1 MNLEPDQTFT
11 PIGQTAYAGEMHVQV
26 GPIPS
31 GGVNIWIAYARTV
44 IGQALVHPDQLYE
57 RLDPDVIEAFDEY
70 LAEWEQRAS
79 ASAEFLWVTDVEP
92 ERVEFLGRAFLAIA
106 ESLARAAEQRGYPI
120 SPVEGEEF
128 YQALVKGFLDA
139 LAHEG
144 RSRLEFSEQVRDQW
158 PGLKP
163 D

>member
-1 MNLEPDQTFT
+1 
-11 PIGQTAYAGEMHVQV
+11 MHVQI
-26 GPIPS
+26 GPVPA
-31 GGVNIWIAYARTV
+31 GGVSIWIAYARTI
-44 IGQALVHPDQLYE
+44 IGQALGHPDQLGVH
-57 RLDPDVIEAFDEY
+57 LDPDVIEAFDEY
-70 LAEWEQRAS
+70 LAEWEELA
-79 ASAEFLWVTDVEP
+79 ATGTEFLWVTDVEP
-92 ERVEFLGRAFLAIA
+92 ERVEFLGQAFLAIA

>member
-1 MNLEPDQTFT
+1 MR
-11 PIGQTAYAGEMHVQV
+11 VQV

-31 GGVNIWIAYARTV
+31 GGVGIWIAYARTV
-44 IGQALVHPDQLYE
+44 VAQLMTHPEHDDVV
-57 RLDPDVIEAFDEY
+57 LDDDVIEAFDRY
-70 LAEWEQRAS
+70 LAQWEDLA
-79 ASAEFLWVTDVEP
+79 AEQTTFLWTTDVEP
-92 ERVEFLGRAFLAIA
+92 ERVEFLGQAFFSIA
-106 ESLARAAEQRGYPI
+106 ESLARAAERRGYPI
-120 SPVEGEEF
+120 SPPEGEEF

-144 RSRLEFSEQVRDQW
+144 RSRLEFSEQLRDEW

>member
-1 MNLEPDQTFT
+1 MGHDRPFT
-11 PIGQTAYAGEMHVQV
+11 RVGQTTYSDAMHVQV
-26 GPIPS
+26 GPIPP
-31 GGVNIWIAYARTV
+31 GGVNIWVAYARTV
-44 IGQALVHPDQLYE
+44 IGQALVHPDQLNE
-57 RLDPDVIEAFDEY
+57 RLDPDVIEAFDGY
-70 LAEWEQRAS
+70 LAEWEQLA
-79 ASAEFLWVTDVEP
+79 AAGPEFLWVADVEP

-106 ESLARAAEQRGYPI
+106 ESLARAAERRGYPI

-128 YQALVKGFLDA
+128 YQALVRGFLDA

-144 RSRLEFSEQVRDQW
+144 RARLEFSEQIRDQW

>member
-1 MNLEPDQTFT
+1 MR
-11 PIGQTAYAGEMHVQV
+11 VQV

-31 GGVNIWIAYARTV
+31 GGVGIWSAYARTV
-44 IGQALVHPDQLYE
+44 MAQLMTHPEHDDVV
-57 RLDPDVIEAFDEY
+57 LDDDVIEAFDRY
-70 LAEWEQRAS
+70 LAQWEDLA
-79 ASAEFLWVTDVEP
+79 AEQTTFLWTTDVEP
-92 ERVEFLGRAFLAIA
+92 ERVEFLGQAFFSIA
-106 ESLARAAEQRGYPI
+106 ESLARAAERRGYPI
-120 SPVEGEEF
+120 SPPEGEEF

-144 RSRLEFSEQVRDQW
+144 RSRLEFSEQLRDEW

>member
-1 MNLEPDQTFT
+1 MR
-11 PIGQTAYAGEMHVQV
+11 VQV

-31 GGVNIWIAYARTV
+31 GGVGIWIAYARTV
-44 IGQALVHPDQLYE
+44 MAQLMTHPEHDDVV
-57 RLDPDVIEAFDEY
+57 LDDDVIEAFDRY
-70 LAEWEQRAS
+70 LAQWEDLA
-79 ASAEFLWVTDVEP
+79 AEQTTFLWTTDVEP
-92 ERVEFLGRAFLAIA
+92 ERVEFLGQAFFSIA
-106 ESLARAAEQRGYPI
+106 ESLARAAERRGYPI
-120 SPVEGEEF
+120 SPPEGEEF

-144 RSRLEFSEQVRDQW
+144 RSRLEFSEQLRDEW